1 MWRYGFDVAL
11 IAWVLSALALGF
23 GLALG
28 VKAMADPAWAA
39 KLVRLKP
46 DEQGGGFAEFRATY
60 GGLFAFAHAVAL
72 FFALNWIF
80 EGEFTIGVYAAGACA
95 VLCAAWVGTA
105 LGRAF
110 SMLADKTATR
120 FNMISAVVEALVG
133 VLIGAPWLVW
143 NFRPPG

>member
-1 MWRYGFDVAL
+1 MWRYGFDIAFAAWAL
-11 IAWVLSALALGF
+11 NALALAF

-28 VKAMADPAWAA
+28 VKGMIDPNWAA

-60 GGLFAFAHAVAL
+60 GGLFAFTHVVGL
-72 FFALNWIF
+72 YFSLQWIF
-80 EGEFTIGVYAAGACA
+80 EGEFVIGVYAAGAAA

-105 LGRAF
+105 IGRVW
-110 SMLADKTATR
+110 SMLADNTRTR
-120 FNMISAVVEALVG
+120 FNAISAGVEALTG
-133 VLIGAPWLVW
+133 LLIGLPWLVW